1 MDYSL
6 CDSSCDSH
14 QCSRIDEML
23 EIRYANLMI
32 ELKSGFINVST
43 FHAELVEPLGWRP
56 ILRYYDGW
64 LSVTG
69 AILSVVVVCLRNWPT
84 THVTF
89 GYLYSYSHFFIIYSK
104 PGYHR
109 RELRLTKQR

>member
-6 CDSSCDSH
+6 SDSSCDSH

-23 EIRYANLMI
+23 EIR
-32 ELKSGFINVST
+32 FINVST

-56 ILRYYDGW
+56 IFRYYDGW

-84 THVTF
+84 TLVTF
-89 GYLYSYSHFFIIYSK
+89 GYMFSYSHFLSSIPNPDIIDGSSD
-104 PGYHR
+104 
-109 RELRLTKQR
+109 LQSSAKQRTKTDAQ